1 MTREDRQRAIEASA
15 FVILGRAEAGGG
27 TETDQLK
34 RALMIS
40 LEDKVKM
47 EEEVK
52 AELAEIRRQK
62 QMVERERDEK
72 LKGARTDVERAEKR
86 AESAEAELSR

>member
-27 TETDQLK
+27 TEVDQLK

-52 AELAEIRRQK
+52 AELTEIRRQK
-62 QMVERERDEK
+62 QIVEREADEK
-72 LKGARTDVERAEKR
+72 LKTTKADVERAEKR
-86 AESAEAELSR
+86 AENAEAELSR

>member
-27 TETDQLK
+27 TEVDQLK

-52 AELAEIRRQK
+52 AELTEIRRQK
-62 QMVERERDEK
+62 QMVEREGDEK
-72 LKGARTDVERAEKR
+72 LKTAKADVERAEKR
-86 AESAEAELSR
+86 AENAEAELSR